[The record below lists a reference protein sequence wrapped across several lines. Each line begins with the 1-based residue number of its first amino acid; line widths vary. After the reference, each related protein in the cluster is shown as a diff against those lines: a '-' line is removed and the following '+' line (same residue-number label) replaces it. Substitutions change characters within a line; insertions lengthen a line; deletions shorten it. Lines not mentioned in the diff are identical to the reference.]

1 MHLTLQVLDPQRPLL
16 IFIASEITLTCVALS
31 VALVVQCS
39 VAPEIAVL
47 QSIVFGL
54 GCDGFCVYMECVQE

>member
-1 MHLTLQVLDPQRPLL
+1 MHLTLQVLDPQWPLL

-47 QSIVFGL
+47 QSIVCGL

>member
-1 MHLTLQVLDPQRPLL
+1 M
-16 IFIASEITLTCVALS
+16 FIASEITLTCVALS

>member
-1 MHLTLQVLDPQRPLL
+1 M
-16 IFIASEITLTCVALS
+16 FIASEITLTCVALS

-54 GCDGFCVYMECVQE
+54 GCVGFCVQVECVQE

>member
-54 GCDGFCVYMECVQE
+54 GCDGFCV